1 MLWAHS
7 RKDESPD
14 RWQPLDQH
22 LRNVATRAAES
33 AARFRSGEWTQL
45 AGMLH
50 DLGKASDAFQGYLL
64 RSNGLDDSE
73 YDSAGK
79 PSTHS
84 GAGAAWAMEAFGPM
98 VGRIIA
104 YLVMGHHAGLP
115 DWTGGATPNG
125 AFCIRQEE
133 ARQELEEVRAWVG
146 GWSLPSKPPAPP
158 FKMGEREIHLWIRML
173 YSCLVDADYLD
184 TERFIDPWKF
194 AERRTFATL
203 DKLAEKFF
211 SSLDAMQAEAEKTE
225 VNAIRAEVRN
235 ACEAAAERAP
245 GFFSLSV
252 PTGGGKTLS
261 GTAFALRH
269 ALLHRKRRIIYVI
282 PYTSIIEQTADV
294 LRKHFDADSV
304 VEHHSNLDPE
314 TQAKA
319 ARLAS
324 ENWDAPIVVT
334 TSVQFFES
342 LLAAR
347 SSRCR
352 KLHNIVDSVV
362 ILDEVQL
369 LAPELLEPCTDVMRQ
384 LVERYGVTM
393 VLSTATQPGLPN
405 VENVAE
411 IIPPS
416 ARLPERLRRVR
427 VELPDIRENH
437 PRPWEEIAEELKR
450 HPQVLCVVNTR
461 RDCLELFKRLP
472 EGSIHLSATMCGA
485 HRSKVID
492 AIKAKLQAGES
503 IRVASTQLV
512 EAGVDIDFPVVYRA
526 LAGLD
531 SIAQSAG
538 RCNREG
544 RNADGGKVVVFIP
557 PKPAPKGTL
566 LKAEYAARTLMA
578 DEPMDMESPE
588 LFPRYFREFY
598 SRVEG
603 HYPYRELLI
612 RDARSLQF
620 QFREA
625 AAGFHMIDES
635 QKSVF
640 VRYEEGEEL
649 VALLRRQIR
658 ADSPYGWLLRK
669 LQRYAITL
677 PQGQMVKLAN
687 AGQIEEMAPG
697 LYVWNG
703 RYSEST
709 GADIFNEDGTLPA
722 GDCVL

>member
-7 RKDESPD
+7 RKDEPPD

-22 LRNVATRAAES
+22 LRNVAIRAAES
-33 AARFRSGEWTQL
+33 AARFHSGDWAQL
-45 AGMLH
+45 AGILH
-50 DLGKASDAFQGYLL
+50 DLGKASDGFQSYLL

-84 GAGAAWAMEAFGPM
+84 GAGAAWALEAYREF
-98 VGRIIA
+98 GRILA
-104 YLVMGHHAGLP
+104 YPVMGHHAELP
-115 DWTGGATPNG
+115 DWTGGKTPNG
-125 AFCIRQEE
+125 ALCIRQEA
-133 ARQELEEVRAWVG
+133 ARKELEGVRAWVKEFP
-146 GWSLPSKPPAPP
+146 LPTKPPAPP
-158 FKMGEREIHLWIRML
+158 FKMAESEIHLWIRML

-184 TERFIDPWKF
+184 TEWFMDPGKF
-194 AERRTFATL
+194 AERRTFPKL
-203 DKLAEKFF
+203 KQLAEPFF

-225 VNAIRAEVRN
+225 VNAIRAEVRL
-235 ACEAAAERAP
+235 ACEEAARQPP

-261 GTAFALRH
+261 STAFAFRH
-269 ALLHRKRRIIYVI
+269 ALLHGKRRIIYVI
-282 PYTSIIEQTADV
+282 PYTSIIEQTAEV
-294 LRKHFDADSV
+294 LRRHLDASNV

-314 TQAKA
+314 TQTKA

-324 ENWDAPIVVT
+324 ENWDAPVVVT

-342 LLAAR
+342 LLSAR

-369 LAPELLEPCTDVMRQ
+369 LPPELLEPCTDMMRQ

-393 VLSTATQPGLPN
+393 VLSTATQPVLPN
-405 VENVAE
+405 LGNITE
-411 IIPPS
+411 IIPDL

-427 VELPDIRENH
+427 YELPDVRENR
-437 PRPWEEIAEELKR
+437 PRTWEEIAEELGR
-450 HPQVLCVVNTR
+450 HTQVLCVVNTR

-472 EGSIHLSATMCGA
+472 AGSIHLSASMCGA
-485 HRSKVID
+485 HRSRVID
-492 AIKAKLQAGES
+492 AIKVKLQAGET

-578 DEPMDMESPE
+578 GSMDMESHD
-588 LFPRYFREFY
+588 LFPLYFREFY

-612 RDARSLQF
+612 RDARTMQF

-625 AAGFHMIDES
+625 AAGFRMIDES
-635 QKSVF
+635 QQSVF
-640 VRYEEGEEL
+640 VRYGEGEEL
-649 VALLRRQIR
+649 VELLRRQIR
-658 ADSPYGWLLRK
+658 SDDPYGWLLRK
-669 LQRYAITL
+669 LQRYSITL

-687 AGQIEEMAPG
+687 RGQIEELAPG
-697 LYVWNG
+697 MFVWNG

-709 GADIFNEDGTLPA
+709 GADIFNEDGDLSP
-722 GDCVL
+722 GDYVL

>member
-7 RKDESPD
+7 RKDKPPD
-14 RWQPLDQH
+14 QWQPLDQH
-22 LRNVATRAAES
+22 LRNVAIRAAEF
-33 AARFRSGEWTQL
+33 AARFHSGDWGEL
-45 AGMLH
+45 AGWLH
-50 DLGKASDAFQGYLL
+50 DLGKASGGFQSYLL
-64 RSNGLDDSE
+64 RSNGVDNSD

-84 GAGAAWAMEAFGPM
+84 GAGAAWALEAYREF
-98 VGRIIA
+98 GRILA

-115 DWTGGATPNG
+115 DWTGGKTPNG
-125 AFCIRQEE
+125 ALCIRQEA
-133 ARQELEEVRAWVG
+133 ARKELEGVRAWARQ
-146 GWSLPSKPPAPP
+146 LPLPAKPPAPP
-158 FKMGEREIHLWIRML
+158 FKMDEREIHLWIRML
-173 YSCLVDADYLD
+173 YSCLVDADFLD
-184 TERFIDPWKF
+184 TEQFMDPDKF
-194 AERRTFATL
+194 AERRTVPAL
-203 DKLAEKFF
+203 EQLAEPFF
-211 SSLDAMQAEAEKTE
+211 SRLDAMQAEAEKTE
-225 VNAIRAEVRN
+225 VNAIRAEVRL
-235 ACEAAAERAP
+235 ACEAAAERPP

-261 GTAFALRH
+261 STAFAFRH
-269 ALLHRKRRIIYVI
+269 ALLHGKRRIIYVI
-282 PYTSIIEQTADV
+282 PYMSIIEQTADV
-294 LRKHFDADSV
+294 LRGHLDASSV

-324 ENWDAPIVVT
+324 ENWDAPVVVT

-352 KLHNIVDSVV
+352 KLHNIADAVV

-369 LAPELLEPCTDVMRQ
+369 LPPELLEPCTDMMRQ

-393 VLSTATQPGLPN
+393 VLSTATQPVLPN
-405 VENVAE
+405 LGTITE
-411 IIPPS
+411 IIPDS

-427 VELPDIRENH
+427 YELPDVRENR
-437 PRPWEEIAEELKR
+437 PRSWEEIAEELGR
-450 HPQVLCVVNTR
+450 HSQVLCVVNTR
-461 RDCLELFKRLP
+461 RDCLELYKRLP
-472 EGSIHLSATMCGA
+472 KGSIHLSATMCGE
-485 HRSKVID
+485 HRSKVIE
-492 AIKAKLQAGES
+492 AIRAKLKLGET

-544 RNADGGKVVVFIP
+544 RTPDGGKVVVFIP

-566 LKAEYAARTLMA
+566 RKAEDSARVMLA
-578 DEPMDMESPE
+578 NPVDMESRD
-588 LFPRYFREFY
+588 LFTRYFGEFY

-612 RDARSLQF
+612 RDARTMQF

-625 AAGFHMIDES
+625 AAGFCMIDES
-635 QKSVF
+635 QQSVF
-640 VRYEEGEEL
+640 VRYGEGEEL
-649 VALLRRQIR
+649 VERLRREIR
-658 ADSPYGWLLRK
+658 SDSPYGWLLRK
-669 LQRYAITL
+669 LQRYSISL
-677 PQGQMVKLAN
+677 PQGQMAQLAN
-687 AGQIEEMAPG
+687 HGQIEELAPG
-697 LYVWNG
+697 LFVWNG
-703 RYSEST
+703 RYSETT
-709 GADIFNEDGTLPA
+709 GADIFNEGGVWPA

>member
-1 MLWAHS
+1 MRWAHS
-7 RKDESPD
+7 MEDKPPD
-14 RWQPLDQH
+14 QWQPLDQH
-22 LRNVATRAAES
+22 LHNVATQAADF
-33 AARFRSGEWTQL
+33 AARFRSGEWAQL
-45 AGMLH
+45 TGMLH
-50 DLGKASDAFQGYLL
+50 DLGKASDGFQGYLV

-84 GAGAAWAMEAFGPM
+84 GAGAAWAIEAYGPM
-98 VGRIIA
+98 VGQILA

-115 DWTGGATPNG
+115 DWTGGSTPNG
-125 AFCIRQEE
+125 AICIRHE
-133 ARQELEEVRAWVG
+133 AARRELEEVRAWAKE
-146 GWSLPSKPPAPP
+146 LPLPTNPPAPP
-158 FKMGEREIHLWIRML
+158 FKMDEREIHLWIRML

-184 TERFIDPWKF
+184 TERFMDPEKF

-203 DKLAEKFF
+203 NHLAGKFF
-211 SSLDAMQAEAEKTE
+211 SSLDTMQAGAKNTE
-225 VNAIRAEVRN
+225 VNAIRAEVRH
-235 ACEAAAERAP
+235 ACEVAADQPP

-261 GTAFALRH
+261 GTAFAFRH
-269 ALLHRKRRIIYVI
+269 ALLHGKRRIIYVI
-282 PYTSIIEQTADV
+282 PYTSIIEQTANV
-294 LRKHFDADSV
+294 LRRHLDADNV

-314 TQAKA
+314 TRAKA

-324 ENWDAPIVVT
+324 ENWDAPVVVT

-369 LAPELLEPCTDVMRQ
+369 LPPELLEPCTDMMRQ

-405 VENVAE
+405 LERVTE

-427 VELPDIRENH
+427 YELPDIRENRT
-437 PRPWEEIAEELKR
+437 RPWEEIAEELKR
-450 HPQVLCVVNTR
+450 HSQVLCVVNTR

-485 HRSKVID
+485 HRSMVID
-492 AIKAKLQAGES
+492 AIKVKLQAGES

-566 LKAEYAARTLMA
+566 LNAEYATRTLMA
-578 DEPMDMESPE
+578 DSMDMESHD

-598 SRVEG
+598 SRIEG

-612 RDARSLQF
+612 RDARNLQF

-625 AAGFHMIDES
+625 AAGFRMIDES
-635 QKSVF
+635 QKSIF
-640 VRYEEGEEL
+640 VRYGKGEEL
-649 VALLRRQIR
+649 VELLRRQIR

-687 AGQIEEMAPG
+687 NGQIEELTPG
-697 LYVWNG
+697 LFVWNG

-709 GADIFNEDGTLPA
+709 GADIFNEDGILTA
-722 GDCVL
+722 GDCVH

>member
-1 MLWAHS
+1 MIWAHS
-7 RKDESPD
+7 RKDEPPD
-14 RWQPLDQH
+14 QWQPLDQH

-33 AARFRSGEWTQL
+33 AARFHSGDWAQL

-50 DLGKASDAFQGYLL
+50 DLGKASDGFQSYLL

-84 GAGAAWAMEAFGPM
+84 GAGAAWALEAYREF
-98 VGRIIA
+98 GRILA
-104 YLVMGHHAGLP
+104 YPVMGHHAGLP
-115 DWTGGATPNG
+115 DWTGGKTPNG
-125 AFCIRQEE
+125 ALCIRQAA
-133 ARQELEEVRAWVG
+133 ARKELEGVRKWAKELL
-146 GWSLPSKPPAPP
+146 LPTKPPPPP
-158 FKMGEREIHLWIRML
+158 FKMAEREIHLWIRML
-173 YSCLVDADYLD
+173 YSCLVDADFLD
-184 TERFIDPWKF
+184 TERFMDPDKF
-194 AERRTFATL
+194 AERRTFPTL
-203 DKLAEKFF
+203 EQLAEPFF
-211 SSLDAMQAEAEKTE
+211 SRLDAMQAEAENTE
-225 VNAIRAEVRN
+225 VNAIRAEVRL
-235 ACEAAAERAP
+235 ACEAAADRPP

-261 GTAFALRH
+261 STAFAFRH
-269 ALLHRKRRIIYVI
+269 ALLHGKRRIIYVI
-282 PYTSIIEQTADV
+282 PYMSIIEQTADV
-294 LRKHFDADSV
+294 LRRHFDGESV

-324 ENWDAPIVVT
+324 ENWDAPVVVT

-352 KLHNIVDSVV
+352 KLHNIADAVV

-369 LAPELLEPCTDVMRQ
+369 LPPELLEPCTDMMRQ

-393 VLSTATQPGLPN
+393 VLSTATQPVLPN
-405 VENVAE
+405 LGTITE
-411 IIPPS
+411 IIPYS

-427 VELPDIRENH
+427 YELPDVRENR
-437 PRPWEEIAEELKR
+437 PRSWEEIAEELGH

-461 RDCLELFKRLP
+461 RDCLELFNRLP
-472 EGSIHLSATMCGA
+472 GGSIHLSATMCGE
-485 HRSKVID
+485 HRSKVIE
-492 AIKAKLQAGES
+492 AIREKLKLGET

-544 RNADGGKVVVFIP
+544 RTPDGGKVVVFIP

-566 LKAEYAARTLMA
+566 RKAEDSARVMLA
-578 DEPMDMESPE
+578 NPVDMESRD
-588 LFPRYFREFY
+588 LFPRYFGEFY
-598 SRVEG
+598 SRIEG

-612 RDARSLQF
+612 RDARTMQF

-625 AAGFHMIDES
+625 ASGFRMIDES
-635 QKSVF
+635 QQSVF
-640 VRYEEGEEL
+640 VRYGAGEDL
-649 VALLRRQIR
+649 VEQLRCHIR

-669 LQRYAITL
+669 LQRYSISL
-677 PQGQMVKLAN
+677 PQGQLAKLASH
-687 AGQIEEMAPG
+687 GQIEELVPG
-697 LYVWNG
+697 MFVWNG

-709 GADIFNEDGTLPA
+709 GADIFNEEGVWLAEDS
-722 GDCVL
+722 VI